1 MGSVLSSRTG
11 CRMGGGVG
19 AATTG
24 ARGEVVAVGTSLVKG
39 DRVGSVGEG
48 TVSESNKSTGDVKN
62 TFLIEAHS
70 SKPQSSVNFLNSEFT
85 LFTLY
90 IRKFTLKSHLSASEN
105 SEYLLSISFHL
116 FLNQEHRS
124 DLPKA
129 TITGNRWV
137 SSKLARQ

>member
-1 MGSVLSSRTG
+1 
-11 CRMGGGVG
+11 MGGGVG

-90 IRKFTLKSHLSASEN
+90 MRNKLWLIRKFTLKSHLSASEN